1 MMATQDHP
9 WLVLA
14 IVGLEAIGEA
24 LGFLLR
30 LFTIIVDWMDQR

>member
-1 MMATQDHP
+1 MIATQEHP

-14 IVGLEAIGEA
+14 IVGLVITGEV

-30 LFTIIVDWMDQR
+30 FLTIIVDWMDQR

>member
-1 MMATQDHP
+1 MMATQEHP

-14 IVGLEAIGEA
+14 IVGSVVIGEV

-30 LFTIIVDWMDQR
+30 LLTIIDNWMDQR

>member
-1 MMATQDHP
+1 MAAQEHP

-14 IVGLEAIGEA
+14 IVGAVAIGEA

-30 LFTIIVDWMDQR
+30 LLTIIVDWMDQR